1 MSSGADEEHHHLT
14 QADWDEI
21 ARDEEFIRLVSLRR
35 RFAVPAVFFI
45 LHRTTSRYRSSS
57 DTRRLMSR
65 TVFGHLTLAY
75 VYALSEFAMAW
86 FVLAL
91 YLARARVFD
100 YLEARFARRI
110 RAKYRT

>member
-1 MSSGADEEHHHLT
+1 
-14 QADWDEI
+14 
-21 ARDEEFIRLVSLRR
+21 
-35 RFAVPAVFFI
+35 
-45 LHRTTSRYRSSS
+45 
-57 DTRRLMSR
+57 MSR

-100 YLEARFARRI
+100 YLEARFVRRI

>member
-1 MSSGADEEHHHLT
+1 M
-14 QADWDEI
+14 
-21 ARDEEFIRLVSLRR
+21 RR
-35 RFAVPAVFFI
+35 RFAVPAVIFFASYYFS
-45 LHRTTSRYRSSS
+45 L
-57 DTRRLMSR
+57 RLLVGYAPRFMSR

-100 YLEARFARRI
+100 YLEARFVRRI